1 MTTQDLPLLDMIVLT
16 VLFIAILR
24 GVWIGLIRE
33 GSSLAAIGIAT
44 IVTRLMIDPVAMR
57 LTDLTGGEIAGRTAT
72 WIAGVLLVVATI
84 LTLGLL
90 ARLLRRGAA
99 AAGLG
104 WADRLGGGALGAA
117 EGAIVAA
124 VLVLIALWLVGP
136 DHAATDGARS
146 IEVVEQLQ
154 SMRENGELPA
164 VASPGNWL

>member
-1 MTTQDLPLLDMIVLT
+1 MNAQELPLLDMIVLT
-16 VLFIAILR
+16 VLAIAVVR
-24 GVWIGLIRE
+24 GIWIGLIRE

-44 IVTRLMIDPVAMR
+44 IVTRLLIDPFAIR
-57 LTDLTGGEIAGRTAT
+57 LTELTGGEISGRTSV
-72 WIAGVLLVVATI
+72 WIAGVILVVATI
-84 LTLGLL
+84 ITLGFA
-90 ARLLRRGAA
+90 ARLLRRGAE

-124 VLVLIALWLVGP
+124 VVVMIALWLVGP
-136 DHAATDGARS
+136 EHTTTDGSRS